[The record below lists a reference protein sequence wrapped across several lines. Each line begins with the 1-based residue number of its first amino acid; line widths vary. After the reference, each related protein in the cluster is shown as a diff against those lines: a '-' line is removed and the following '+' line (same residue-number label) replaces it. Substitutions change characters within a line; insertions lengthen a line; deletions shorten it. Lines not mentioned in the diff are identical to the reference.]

1 MTRERHCRCSAF
13 KTSWAHKGRVTLCRS
28 VLGNFARRKI
38 YFRNIIKRISA
49 TRTPNDA
56 KSESKI
62 RASCRQKEQ
71 HILAPWQ
78 SCFHDPRTPL
88 PSLCLQDAMDLEG
101 PGEFAEKAVS
111 QCLYNQSYNFDVQD
125 VGTAVQAVLQSN
137 NLEDA
142 TAAQRQC
149 RQTSPRTPICLF
161 VDINMARAQHTDV
174 CMEFSH
180 SSSSRRRRM
189 VVRKWTDSSPSG
201 FGHIAAPRTAVS
213 NEVIRSILQNVQAH
227 QADPLPQPTQHAV
240 NLDARHLDGHTN
252 TGGSA

>member
-1 MTRERHCRCSAF
+1 VSWGISQQEKFTPQRSDGFRRHILLRNDAESYPKVPVSCRQKQNIAG

-101 PGEFAEKAVS
+101 PGECAEKAVS
-111 QCLYNQSYNFDVQD
+111 QCLYNR
-125 VGTAVQAVLQSN
+125 T
-137 NLEDA
+137 
-142 TAAQRQC
+142 
-149 RQTSPRTPICLF
+149 TSMYRT
-161 VDINMARAQHTDV
+161 
-174 CMEFSH
+174 
-180 SSSSRRRRM
+180 
-189 VVRKWTDSSPSG
+189 
-201 FGHIAAPRTAVS
+201 
-213 NEVIRSILQNVQAH
+213 
-227 QADPLPQPTQHAV
+227 
-240 NLDARHLDGHTN
+240 
-252 TGGSA
+252 

>member
-1 MTRERHCRCSAF
+1 MRG
-13 KTSWAHKGRVTLCRS
+13 KGRVTMS
-28 VLGNFARRKI
+28 V
-38 YFRNIIKRISA
+38 
-49 TRTPNDA
+49 
-56 KSESKI
+56 
-62 RASCRQKEQ
+62 
-71 HILAPWQ
+71 
-78 SCFHDPRTPL
+78 
-88 PSLCLQDAMDLEG
+88 
-101 PGEFAEKAVS
+101 
-111 QCLYNQSYNFDVQD
+111 QSYNFDVQD

-161 VDINMARAQHTDV
+161 VDINVARAQHADV

-180 SSSSRRRRM
+180 SSSSHRRRM